1 MMPFPRDISKS
12 IIQYSNRSIWIRH
25 VDCFFLFFYLFT
37 KFSLSTTNLSFS
49 RRWIMLVR
57 FRVGFIS
64 NFFPLFPMYLLDR
77 GYFEGTKS
85 TSQQVLLSDEQDPKL
100 KLGCLFSL
108 LFMLLVHTLITSSF
122 SQDIHSFASSWK
134 RTVKSFRKC
143 FRMFDSTAVLS
154 VILKILKF
162 NFQLR
167 IVVKLL
173 SRKFKIRSKNV
184 GVGIRIIRIW
194 KNSSNFIFQS
204 NHFCLFSFNENS
216 TRLSSSRTTG
226 YHFLFAANSYGK
238 KEKQASREFR
248 GGCGEPVEFS
258 SVKSLSGLRFRC
270 AFCGPATCCQT

>member
-1 MMPFPRDISKS
+1 MMPFPRDILKS

-64 NFFPLFPMYLLDR
+64 NFFPLFPIYLLDR

-194 KNSSNFIFQS
+194 KNSS
-204 NHFCLFSFNENS
+204 SFN
-216 TRLSSSRTTG
+216 RTTSVCSLSTKIPLAYLLPAQQAIIFYLLPTRTG
-226 YHFLFAANSYGK
+226 KKKNRRAENFAVAAAN
-238 KEKQASREFR
+238 RLNFR
-248 GGCGEPVEFS
+248 PL
-258 SVKSLSGLRFRC
+258 SL
-270 AFCGPATCCQT
+270 

>member
-1 MMPFPRDISKS
+1 
-12 IIQYSNRSIWIRH
+12 
-25 VDCFFLFFYLFT
+25 
-37 KFSLSTTNLSFS
+37 
-49 RRWIMLVR
+49 MLVR

-108 LFMLLVHTLITSSF
+108 LFMLLVHTPITSSF

-167 IVVKLL
+167 MLL
-173 SRKFKIRSKNV
+173 SNCCPESLKFDRKMWEWEFGLFEFEKILPTS
-184 GVGIRIIRIW
+184 
-194 KNSSNFIFQS
+194 
-204 NHFCLFSFNENS
+204 SFN
-216 TRLSSSRTTG
+216 RTTSVCSLSTKIPLAYLLPAQQAIIFYLLPTRTG
-226 YHFLFAANSYGK
+226 KKKNRRAENFAVAAAN
-238 KEKQASREFR
+238 RLNFR
-248 GGCGEPVEFS
+248 PL
-258 SVKSLSGLRFRC
+258 SL
-270 AFCGPATCCQT
+270 